1 MSLRLNPELLR
12 NVRVQ
17 LRPRKL
23 AVVAAISAA
32 LSICAAY
39 FFFEVERDAPLH
51 WATQLLQ
58 ITVIAQALV
67 LGAGGSIA
75 CLNSIF
81 REKERNTFDFQ
92 RVSSLTSV
100 ELALGKLFG
109 APILMYFVFLCL
121 MPLSFFAAVIAR
133 CSLSYY
139 VAAYAALLV
148 ASLAFHTLSLL
159 MSVLSIRGSQTGA
172 IILILMLLWI
182 TSYGGGISSTT
193 LFRLSSMGPFFSD
206 TLISQTSWKVR
217 DLETS
222 VTWRGLTYE
231 SNNGMTDVLFGKH
244 VLHFPVLLAI
254 DAALALWFFLA
265 IVRNIK
271 RDPAEYE
278 IYSPGQSLGFAVFLS
293 LIFMA
298 FFNWRADGD
307 LDGAAFL
314 LTLNMGVLTLLGLT
328 LLRNR
333 PRMRRIIRQHGGAP
347 SWLDDVWPSPLLLI
361 AAIATGALVVIGAT
375 LAGMPGHEPGAGFLV
390 ARVLFFALWLIRD
403 QQFLQWATLRRGRNA
418 LVMGVVYLLIFYVCA
433 STLLAALGCLDSER
447 IAFSAF
453 FLPSAVYHLD
463 AKAWAIRPAI
473 WAAAGMAQIAI
484 IAFFF
489 YLQRRHL
496 VEFVEHPSIP
506 AVLDKQLAS

>member
-1 MSLRLNPELLR
+1 MGLLSNPELLR
-12 NVRVQ
+12 NIRAQ
-17 LRPRKL
+17 LRPRK
-23 AVVAAISAA
+23 VAAVSAICAA
-32 LSICAAY
+32 LSVCAAY
-39 FFFEVERDAPLH
+39 FFFKSADGVPRD
-51 WATQLLQ
+51 WAMSLLKL
-58 ITVIAQALV
+58 TVIAQALV

-92 RVSSLTSV
+92 RVSSLTSF
-100 ELALGKLFG
+100 ELAAGKLFG

-121 MPLSFFAAVIAR
+121 MPLSIFAGVVAH

-139 VAAYAALLV
+139 FAAYAALLV
-148 ASLAFHTLSLL
+148 ASLAFHTLGLL

-172 IILILMLLWI
+172 IILLLILLWI
-182 TSYGGGISSTT
+182 TSYGGGITSNT
-193 LFRLSSMGPFFSD
+193 LFRLGAMGPFFAD
-206 TLISQTSWKVR
+206 TLISQTSWQVR
-217 DLETS
+217 DLQTS
-222 VTWRGLTYE
+222 ISWRGQTYE
-231 SNNGMTDVLFGKH
+231 ANNGMTDVLFGQH

-278 IYSPGQSLGFAVFLS
+278 IYSPGQSIGFAIFLS
-293 LIFMA
+293 LVFMA
-298 FFNWRADGD
+298 FFNWHANDD

-333 PRMRRIIRQHGGAP
+333 PRTRRIIRQHGGTP
-347 SWLDDVWPSPLLLI
+347 SWLDDIWPSPLLLI
-361 AAIATGALVVIGAT
+361 AALITGALVVVGAA
-375 LAGMPGHEPGAGFLV
+375 LARVPGHDPGLGFLMV
-390 ARVLFFALWLIRD
+390 RVLFFALWLVRD
-403 QQFLQWATLRRGRNA
+403 QQFLQWATLRKGRNA

-433 STLLAALGCLDSER
+433 STLLAALGCFDSQR

-463 AKAWAIRPAI
+463 SKAWATRPAI
-473 WAAAGMAQIAI
+473 WAAAGLAQIAI

-489 YLQRRHL
+489 YLQRKQL
-496 VEFVEHPSIP
+496 VDLNEPSRASAP
-506 AVLDKQLAS
+506 LEKQLAS

>member
-1 MSLRLNPELLR
+1 MGLSSNPELLR
-12 NVRVQ
+12 NFHAQ

-23 AVVAAISAA
+23 ASVAAICAA

-39 FFFEVERDAPLH
+39 FFFKMEEPTPRE
-51 WATQLLQ
+51 WAMSLLKL
-58 ITVIAQALV
+58 TVIAQALV

-92 RVSSLTSV
+92 RVSSLTSF
-100 ELALGKLFG
+100 ELAIGKLFG

-121 MPLSFFAAVIAR
+121 MPLSIFAAAIAECR
-133 CSLSYY
+133 LSYY
-139 VAAYAALLV
+139 LAAYAVLLV

-172 IILILMLLWI
+172 IILVLMLLWI
-182 TSYGGGISSTT
+182 TCYGGGISSST
-193 LFRLSSMGPFFSD
+193 LFRLGAIGPVFSSE
-206 TLISQTSWKVR
+206 LVSQKSWRVS
-217 DLETS
+217 DLEKRFDY
-222 VTWRGLTYE
+222 RGYVYE
-231 SNNGMTDVLFGKH
+231 TNNGMTDVLFGKH
-244 VLHFPVLLAI
+244 VHHFPVLLTI

-278 IYSPGQSLGFAVFLS
+278 IYSPAQSLGFAIFLS
-293 LIFMA
+293 LVFMA
-298 FFNWRADGD
+298 FFNWRANDD

-347 SWLDDVWPSPLLLI
+347 SWLDDSWPSPLLLI
-361 AAIATGALVVIGAT
+361 AAFATGVLVVIGA
-375 LAGMPGHEPGAGFLV
+375 AFARVPGHAPGLGFLV
-390 ARVLFFALWLIRD
+390 ARVVFFALWLMRD
-403 QQFLQWATLRRGRNA
+403 QQFLQWATLRKGRNA

-433 STLLAALGCLDSER
+433 STLLFALGCFDSER

-463 AKAWAIRPAI
+463 ARAWAMRPAI
-473 WAAAGMAQIAI
+473 WAAAGLAQIGI
-484 IAFFF
+484 IAFLF
-489 YLQRRHL
+489 YFQRKQL
-496 VEFVEHPSIP
+496 ADLTEHPIVP
-506 AVLDKQLAS
+506 VALEKQLAS